1 MDYSLIPGMRI
12 RVSVVFCHLSSHVS
26 ECVDKLLA
34 AIDLINQ
41 IALITEGTDLH
52 SVDCQTC
59 LKKVLLIEDNPERRD
74 CILSTRPE
82 EEDEIDAFFMGV
94 DDSRV

>member
-12 RVSVVFCHLSSHVS
+12 RVSVVLCHLNSHVS
-26 ECVDKLLA
+26 ECIDKLLA

-52 SVDCQTC
+52 TVDCQTC

-74 CILSTRPE
+74 CILSIRPE
-82 EEDEIDAFFMGV
+82 EEDEIDAFSMGV